1 MNIAIQGIAGSFHHI
16 GASQFFGDT
25 ISITPC
31 LTFDEMPLLLKENKV
46 DYLFMAIENSI
57 AGTILPNY
65 MLLDDF
71 DLKIIGEEY
80 LPIKHQ
86 LMALDGVSMDS
97 IKEIWSHPMAIN
109 QCRPFLRKYPHIKVL
124 EKEDTAASAQIIAE
138 QKLKGIAAIAS
149 TKASEIY
156 QLPILKQDIHSNT
169 DNFTRFFVLSQS
181 ANANNANK
189 DYTKVSIKFV
199 TNHRKGSLAAV
210 LNLFLEFDL
219 NLSKI
224 QSLPIADK
232 PWSYAFFADLLLE
245 EKHSIDT
252 LLNALR
258 QIVEEVKVFG
268 MYNNKNLNI

>member
-86 LMALDGVSMDS
+86 LMALPDTSLATL
-97 IKEIWSHPMAIN
+97 KEIWSHPMAIN
-109 QCRPFLRKYPHIKVL
+109 QCRPFLRQYPQIKVL
-124 EKEDTAASAQIIAE
+124 EKEDTAASAAIIAE
-138 QKLKGIAAIAS
+138 KQLKGIAAIAS
-149 TKASEIY
+149 VKASEIY
-156 QLPILKQDIHSNT
+156 NLPILARDIQSNS
-169 DNFTRFFVLSQS
+169 DNYTRFFVLGQS
-181 ANANNANK
+181 ADIAK
-189 DYTKVSIKFV
+189 DYTKVSIKFI
-199 TNHRKGSLAAV
+199 TNHSKGSLAAV
-210 LNLFLEFDL
+210 LNLFLKFDL

-224 QSLPIADK
+224 QSLPIIDK
-232 PWSYAFFADLLLE
+232 PWSYAFFTDLLVE
-245 EKHSIDT
+245 EKHNFDEVLI
-252 LLNALR
+252 ALK
-258 QIVEEVKVFG
+258 QSVEDVKVFG
-268 MYNNKNLNI
+268 RYNNKNSNL